1 MSQHEPSPVETSG
14 NSLLYFVVGVLCA
27 AVLLGIYFV
36 RLNAQVDQ
44 QRMQETERLL
54 LCRQAESLT
63 PSGLDKPDGCK
74 YVRERA
80 SAPQ

>member
-1 MSQHEPSPVETSG
+1 MF
-14 NSLLYFVVGVLCA
+14 YFVVGVLCA
-27 AVLLGIYFV
+27 AILLGIYFV

-44 QRMQETERLL
+44 QRMQEAERLV
-54 LCRQAESLT
+54 LCRQVESLT
-63 PSGLDKPDGCK
+63 QGGLDKPDACK